1 MTTKKADEAP
11 KPKGLFPA
19 IASGVDENGL
29 RWEDVDI
36 FGTVYR
42 VRQITV
48 DESDAAYDAAQN
60 PDNTFNS
67 RLNQRME
74 LCSAI
79 VAPLTEVGDIG
90 AWNTLKLRALI
101 FVFDRINNLPA
112 ADSEGNA

>member
-19 IASGVDENGL
+19 IASGVDENGM

-36 FGTVYR
+36 LGEVYR
-42 VRQITV
+42 VRQILV
-48 DESDAAYDAAQN
+48 DESDTAYDASVN
-60 PDNTFNS
+60 PDGTFNA

-74 LCSAI
+74 LCAAI
-79 VAPLTEVGDIG
+79 VLPPTEVDAIG
-90 AWNTLKLRALI
+90 RWNTLKLRALI
-101 FVFDRINNLPA
+101 FVFDRINNLPP